1 MIAHRLSTIRRA
13 DAIIVLE
20 EGRVVESGRHEE
32 LLARPGSSYAKL
44 YATQVFDS
52 TPSEADAVR
61 RGPEVGAAAAVS
73 KAR

>member
-1 MIAHRLSTIRRA
+1 M
-13 DAIIVLE
+13 
-20 EGRVVESGRHEE
+20 ESGRHEE

-73 KAR
+73 KER